1 MAGKIYVARQNGVIG
16 TDDGPVRIRAGVTRV
31 REGHALLQGNEHLF
45 EEQHVHYDT
54 EDATDRPADGS
65 RSALDGDELAKHQQ
79 RGGAERRTK
88 RHDEPGLTPDGDK
101 AEEDPIDLREQNP
114 QLADEQENAEE
125 AQRVSAERDIPLPSG
140 DNDTAAGNADA
151 DLEQTDAEKAQEDKA
166 REEAEDFQRQEA
178 EANEADQENAEAAA
192 KVAAKPTP
200 RPRRGP
206 RKPPNPGLTSGDP
219 STPTN

>member
-54 EDATDRPADGS
+54 EDATDRPADGD
-65 RSALDGDELAKHQQ
+65 RSLGGEDLAKYQQ

-88 RHDEPGLTPDGDK
+88 RHTEPGLTPDGEK
-101 AEEDPIDLREQNP
+101 AEEDPVDLREQTP
-114 QLADEQENAEE
+114 GLADDQENAEA
-125 AQRVSAERDIPLPSG
+125 AQKVSAQRDIPMPSG
-140 DNDTAAGNADA
+140 DNDTAADN
-151 DLEQTDAEKAQEDKA
+151 EQTAEEKAQEDAA
-166 REEAEDFQRQEA
+166 REEAEEFQKAEA

-200 RPRRGP
+200 QPRRGP
-206 RKPPNPGLTSGDP
+206 RKRTSPGLTSGDLG
-219 STPTN
+219 TPKN